1 MYGIKGSALLLLKSY
16 LSERSQKCKVNGFLS
31 SERSIKCG
39 VPQGSI
45 LGPLF
50 FLLYINDLPE
60 CLHKTKPRLF
70 ADDTNITATGKTVA
84 KWSWNCSKLRF
95 RKPSEMVNGKQTK
108 SKCNKNWIYTNWF
121 ESIPKKK
128 NSLIIN
134 QILLLKTNQLS
145 KFLKAKLSA

>member
-1 MYGIKGSALLLLKSY
+1 MESKVVHSYYSNHIYQSVARNVKWTDSFRQNVALNAEY
-16 LSERSQKCKVNGFLS
+16 TTRVY
-31 SERSIKCG
+31 
-39 VPQGSI
+39 